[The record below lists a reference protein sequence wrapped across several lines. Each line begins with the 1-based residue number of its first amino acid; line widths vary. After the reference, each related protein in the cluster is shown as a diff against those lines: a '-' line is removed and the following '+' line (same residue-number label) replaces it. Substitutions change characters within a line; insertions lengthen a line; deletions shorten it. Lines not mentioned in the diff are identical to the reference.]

1 MCKTLIIDT
10 SDWNLMSSLLS
21 KAGYEVIQARGLKSG
36 VDKALALPAG
46 SVIVA
51 ANNVSGGG
59 VKELD
64 SHLTKAGHGIP
75 IVTIV
80 DNLNDGKAMSE
91 LVRCKN
97 IVEVIQ
103 RGTLDKSLLEAV
115 NRHARKELDL
125 PGHHNMLPDVSKT
138 WQKIEQ
144 KINAIAPTD
153 TNVIVFGGCGSGKEQ
168 IAKQIYLRSSRANKP
183 VKVLEAGGA
192 SLVEHVEPNEKRK
205 DIYTRIKSYFL
216 EMAGGTLIV
225 KNVEFLSMDKQ
236 SVLLHL
242 LKEEKHDVRLI
253 CTADPKLLVM
263 VDDGTFRDNLFFTLR
278 GANIMAPAL
287 RDITEEIKVIAE
299 YFLTEDAELRH
310 EEPKHLSEAAIKEL
324 KKLEWPGNLRELRNM
339 ILLAAHTCKGKTI
352 NKEDLELEL
361 YEPRSSESERLHCP
375 MEEKRKI
382 ERALKK
388 YGNKSQAAKALKIS
402 RNKLDD
408 RIKKYGIDVTGIKD
422 GDNSTD
428 SSKDAENPENGPVDN
443 LS

>member
-1 MCKTLIIDT
+1 MCKILIMDT
-10 SDWNLMSSLLS
+10 SDWNSMTSMLT
-21 KAGYEVIQARGLKSG
+21 KAGYDVVQARGIKTG
-36 VDKALALPAG
+36 VDKAIALPLG

-51 ANNVSGGG
+51 SHNISGGG
-59 VKELD
+59 VLELD
-64 SHLTKAGHGIP
+64 RRLIAESHCLP
-75 IVTIV
+75 IITIV
-80 DNLNDGKAMSE
+80 DNFNNGSAIAE
-91 LVRCKN
+91 LVQSKN
-97 IVEVIQ
+97 VVEVIQ
-103 RGTLDKSLLEAV
+103 RGTLDKNLVEMV
-115 NRHARKELDL
+115 NRHARKDIDV

-138 WQKIEQ
+138 WQRIEHKIES
-144 KINAIAPTD
+144 IAPTD

-168 IAKQIYLRSSRANKP
+168 FSKQIYLRSSRANKP

-225 KNVEFLSMDKQ
+225 KNVEFLSLDKQ

-242 LKEEKHDVRLI
+242 LKEENHDVRLI

-299 YFLTEDAELRH
+299 YFINQDAELRNV
-310 EEPKHLSEAAIKEL
+310 EPKHLSAAAIKEL
-324 KKLEWPGNLRELRNM
+324 KKLEWPGNLRELKNM
-339 ILLAAHTCKGKTI
+339 ILLAARTCKGKTI
-352 NKEDLELEL
+352 EKDDLELEL
-361 YEPRSSESERLHCP
+361 YEPRSSESEMLHCP

-382 ERALKK
+382 ERVLKK
-388 YGNKSQAAKALKIS
+388 YGNKSQAVKALKIS

-422 GDNSTD
+422 GDNNND
-428 SSKDAENPENGPVDN
+428 SSKNAENPENGPVDN